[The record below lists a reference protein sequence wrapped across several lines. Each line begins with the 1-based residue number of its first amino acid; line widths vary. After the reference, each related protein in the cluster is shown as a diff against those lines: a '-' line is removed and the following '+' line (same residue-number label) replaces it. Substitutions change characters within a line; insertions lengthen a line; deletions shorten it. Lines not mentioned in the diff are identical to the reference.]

1 MFNLLA
7 VSADAFALHVAEG
20 FKSTFGSAHHPV
32 AKRLESV
39 SRLAVE
45 CIARCDALYHN
56 LEHTLLVT
64 VVGIEILRGMKLSR
78 QLDPEEYAHMLIACL
93 LHDIGYVSRLLKKS
107 RVSAAVGLLDVGL
120 MERDG
125 EGRPA
130 ARLVSCLIIRSRL
143 VPAV

>member
-1 MFNLLA
+1 
-7 VSADAFALHVAEG
+7 
-20 FKSTFGSAHHPV
+20 
-32 AKRLESV
+32 
-39 SRLAVE
+39 
-45 CIARCDALYHN
+45 

>member
-1 MFNLLA
+1 MR
-7 VSADAFALHVAEG
+7 VEG
-20 FKSTFGSAHHPV
+20 
-32 AKRLESV
+32 
-39 SRLAVE
+39 
-45 CIARCDALYHN
+45 LY
-56 LEHTLLVT
+56 
-64 VVGIEILRGMKLSR
+64 S
-78 QLDPEEYAHMLIACL
+78 
-93 LHDIGYVSRLLKKS
+93 SRLLKKS

>member
-1 MFNLLA
+1 MRLREVVAGLAISAVASPLA
-7 VSADAFALHVAEG
+7 VLAQQSPERVRRIDVLMDLAADDPEARA
-20 FKSTFGSAHHPV
+20 
-32 AKRLESV
+32 RLEV
-39 SRLAVE
+39 F
-45 CIARCDALYHN
+45 
-56 LEHTLLVT
+56 
-64 VVGIEILRGMKLSR
+64 
-78 QLDPEEYAHMLIACL
+78 
-93 LHDIGYVSRLLKKS
+93 SRLLKKS